1 MKKNAGFKATAVLLS
16 FLLVLQI
23 SPITAWADELNS
35 SASETVSSQ
44 LSSGEAEGGSAS
56 DFQEPGVSSE
66 IPGTASSRENSSTEG
81 TTSSETVS
89 EQESGP
95 SSDTEASSQE
105 ASGSQAE
112 DSEPEEGNTPES
124 LEEIAASA
132 LVTNGNENPI
142 NEPDLAS
149 QYGYELPP
157 AEEKETYEI
166 LGEDTSLRE
175 ESVKYFRLKD
185 GGYLAAGYPVPV
197 HYEDKETGEFLE
209 INNDL
214 EKTAIDGETYYT
226 NADNPFEVSLPE
238 NLSVGQPIIV
248 SQDENSIGLTYLPN
262 EDGHVEAAAD
272 SGILAAPSQKPAA
285 SALAEGNIQIT
296 NRVGAVKT
304 TVRPL
309 ARAVTAEQ
317 KIEESNET
325 MQKAEKVESKA
336 LYETEPNI
344 SFEYRLVGNYLKEN
358 IIIKEKCAL
367 EPFRFALNTNG
378 MTAELQE
385 DRSVLI
391 SSGTEEEPSFLM
403 NAPFMYDAA
412 GARTSEVEVTLTETE
427 NGYLYTM
434 TPSGEWLDDPQ
445 RVYPVTIDPHI
456 EKITSYANVKD
467 TTVSFKTRDA
477 TVGAS
482 SLESSAEIAYL
493 KVGRQYNGNEL
504 GAAVYLAVPSNIP
517 KSARIVQAKMAV
529 GSYRGGLSS
538 CPSDTQINAYRIT
551 SDWNVG
557 NINENK
563 VLYTDSSPKTPS
575 YDSAALD
582 YFIYNDS
589 AASSEGTWKEID
601 ITRVVQE
608 WVNGTPNYGILL
620 RGVNLPSSGD
630 RLARFYDSDNGVENS
645 DPQYAFWYRDTR
657 GLEDYWSYH
666 SHSVGI
672 AGNGYLNDF
681 NGNLVFLHDNAST
694 VSDLMPATVSH
705 VYNSSASNEASRFGN
720 GWRLNVMQTL
730 EAVKSGS
737 GVNPAQYPYV
747 YTDGDGTKH
756 YFYKD
761 TSDGNKIKDEDGMGM
776 EYSAYPNPT
785 YDLKHQITLKDKT
798 KLIFGTDSYLRRII
812 DTNGNTIQF
821 QYGPRSDGNFL
832 GYITDAVGNRIIM
845 TYTSDYSK
853 LTKITDESTGRVT
866 SFQYDSAGN
875 LTSITHSDGGQ
886 AAYTYY
892 GKLLNSVT
900 DPAGYGMRY
909 YYLGNTFRV
918 YKIQERYNSTVSQSM
933 ELDFSKANQT
943 TFTTH
948 GMDGNYDTEGDNQVI
963 TYQFDNFGHPVAVQ
977 DQDGNANKY
986 QYDTDDEKEPHK
998 LMKASSM
1005 QKPVLNLLKNPDMGG
1020 TWGVANDSSG
1030 TYTATR
1036 KTDTGHLGKN
1046 CYQITKNSINGTTDI
1061 YQIVMLAKGTYTYS
1075 AYLKTVDVVA
1085 TDGENNGAGI
1095 WVYQKDSAG
1104 THYIKGDT
1112 NRSLTG
1118 TTDTDFDDGW
1128 VRLTQTF
1135 TVDENKAQVE
1145 IYAGMSNAS
1154 GTLYVDSAQLETGEV
1169 ANKLNLIK
1177 NSGFQSTTNGKLD
1190 HWSFSETPSGS
1201 GVGSPPSHTQAALIN
1216 PTISGRPKLFQA
1228 INVQGKEGDVY
1239 SLSGWAST
1247 TGAKPG
1253 GEFRIGAAFIFDGAE
1268 PKWFTAP
1275 FNESVTGWQ
1284 FANGI
1289 GVADDGDPT
1298 TTRTYSAI
1306 HLYVFYKD
1314 QLNPVYIDN
1323 LQLVKRQRPQLCI

>member
-1 MKKNAGFKATAVLLS
+1 M
-16 FLLVLQI
+16 
-23 SPITAWADELNS
+23 
-35 SASETVSSQ
+35 
-44 LSSGEAEGGSAS
+44 
-56 DFQEPGVSSE
+56 
-66 IPGTASSRENSSTEG
+66 
-81 TTSSETVS
+81 
-89 EQESGP
+89 
-95 SSDTEASSQE
+95 
-105 ASGSQAE
+105 
-112 DSEPEEGNTPES
+112 
-124 LEEIAASA
+124 
-132 LVTNGNENPI
+132 
-142 NEPDLAS
+142 
-149 QYGYELPP
+149 
-157 AEEKETYEI
+157 
-166 LGEDTSLRE
+166 
-175 ESVKYFRLKD
+175 
-185 GGYLAAGYPVPV
+185 
-197 HYEDKETGEFLE
+197 
-209 INNDL
+209 
-214 EKTAIDGETYYT
+214 
-226 NADNPFEVSLPE
+226 
-238 NLSVGQPIIV
+238 
-248 SQDENSIGLTYLPN
+248 
-262 EDGHVEAAAD
+262 
-272 SGILAAPSQKPAA
+272 
-285 SALAEGNIQIT
+285 
-296 NRVGAVKT
+296 
-304 TVRPL
+304 
-309 ARAVTAEQ
+309 
-317 KIEESNET
+317 
-325 MQKAEKVESKA
+325 ESKA

-344 SFEYRLVGNYLKEN
+344 SFEYHVVGNYLKEN
-358 IIIKEKCAL
+358 IVIREKSVL
-367 EPFRFALNTNG
+367 EPFRFELDTNG

-385 DRSVLI
+385 NRSVLI
-391 SSGTEEEPSFLM
+391 SNVTEEEPLFLM

-412 GARTSEVEVTLTETE
+412 GARTSEVEVTLTETA

-434 TPSGEWLDDPQ
+434 TPSEEWLSDPA
-445 RVYPVTIDPHI
+445 RAYPVTIDPHI

-467 TTVSFKTRDA
+467 TTVSFKTRGA

-504 GAAVYLAVPSNIP
+504 GAAVYFAVPSNIP
-517 KSARIVQAKMAV
+517 KSARIVQATMDVA
-529 GSYRGGLSS
+529 GYRGGLST

-557 NINENK
+557 NIKENK

-589 AASSEGTWKEID
+589 AEPSNPWKEID
-601 ITRVVQE
+601 ITRAVQE

-645 DPQYAFWYRDTR
+645 DPQYAFWYRDTS

-666 SHSVGI
+666 SHSAGI

-681 NGNLVFLHDNAST
+681 NGNLVFIHDDAST

-737 GVNPAQYPYV
+737 GVDPAQYPYV

-761 TSDGNKIKDEDGMGM
+761 TKDGNKIKDEDGMGM

-875 LTSITHSDGGQ
+875 LTSITHSDGGK
-886 AAYTYY
+886 AVYTYF

-900 DPAGYGMRY
+900 DPTGYGMRY

-918 YKIQERYNSTVSQSM
+918 YKIQERYNGAVSQSM
-933 ELDFSKANQT
+933 ELDFSKVNQT

-1005 QKPVLNLLKNPDMGG
+1005 QKPVLNLLTDYGMDSDEHGKRSIMVVPP
-1020 TWGVANDSSG
+1020 TQLPENDS
-1030 TYTATR
+1030 
-1036 KTDTGHLGKN
+1036 GHLGNTSYKVTRN
-1046 CYQITKNSINGTTDI
+1046 DANGVRRSIRH
-1061 YQIVMLAKGTYTYS
+1061 S
-1075 AYLKTVDVVA
+1075 R
-1085 TDGENNGAGI
+1085 
-1095 WVYQKDSAG
+1095 YQKEP
-1104 THYIKGDT
+1104 ILFRLFKGERCRC
-1112 NRSLTG
+1112 RS
-1118 TTDTDFDDGW
+1118 
-1128 VRLTQTF
+1128 
-1135 TVDENKAQVE
+1135 
-1145 IYAGMSNAS
+1145 
-1154 GTLYVDSAQLETGEV
+1154 
-1169 ANKLNLIK
+1169 
-1177 NSGFQSTTNGKLD
+1177 
-1190 HWSFSETPSGS
+1190 
-1201 GVGSPPSHTQAALIN
+1201 
-1216 PTISGRPKLFQA
+1216 
-1228 INVQGKEGDVY
+1228 
-1239 SLSGWAST
+1239 
-1247 TGAKPG
+1247 
-1253 GEFRIGAAFIFDGAE
+1253 
-1268 PKWFTAP
+1268 
-1275 FNESVTGWQ
+1275 
-1284 FANGI
+1284 
-1289 GVADDGDPT
+1289 
-1298 TTRTYSAI
+1298 
-1306 HLYVFYKD
+1306 
-1314 QLNPVYIDN
+1314 
-1323 LQLVKRQRPQLCI
+1323 

>member
-35 SASETVSSQ
+35 SASETVSSPV
-44 LSSGEAEGGSAS
+44 S
-56 DFQEPGVSSE
+56 QESGVSSE
-66 IPGTASSRENSSTEG
+66 MPETASSEGHSSSAETNPSE
-81 TTSSETVS
+81 TASETVS

-105 ASGSQAE
+105 DSGSQAE
-112 DSEPEEGNTPES
+112 DSEPGEETTPES
-124 LEEIAASA
+124 LEELVASV

-248 SQDENSIGLTYLPN
+248 SQDENSIGLTYLSN
-262 EDGHVEAAAD
+262 EDGHEEAAAD

-391 SSGTEEEPSFLM
+391 FNEAEEETAFLM

-517 KSARIVQAKMAV
+517 KSARIVQATMNVA
-529 GSYRGGLSS
+529 GYRGGLST

-557 NINENK
+557 NIKENK

-589 AASSEGTWKEID
+589 AEPSNPWKEID
-601 ITRVVQE
+601 ITRAVQE

-645 DPQYAFWYRDTR
+645 DPQYVF
-657 GLEDYWSYH
+657 
-666 SHSVGI
+666 GI
-672 AGNGYLNDF
+672 
-681 NGNLVFLHDNAST
+681 
-694 VSDLMPATVSH
+694 
-705 VYNSSASNEASRFGN
+705 
-720 GWRLNVMQTL
+720 
-730 EAVKSGS
+730 
-737 GVNPAQYPYV
+737 
-747 YTDGDGTKH
+747 
-756 YFYKD
+756 
-761 TSDGNKIKDEDGMGM
+761 
-776 EYSAYPNPT
+776 
-785 YDLKHQITLKDKT
+785 
-798 KLIFGTDSYLRRII
+798 
-812 DTNGNTIQF
+812 
-821 QYGPRSDGNFL
+821 PR
-832 GYITDAVGNRIIM
+832 
-845 TYTSDYSK
+845 
-853 LTKITDESTGRVT
+853 
-866 SFQYDSAGN
+866 
-875 LTSITHSDGGQ
+875 
-886 AAYTYY
+886 
-892 GKLLNSVT
+892 
-900 DPAGYGMRY
+900 
-909 YYLGNTFRV
+909 
-918 YKIQERYNSTVSQSM
+918 
-933 ELDFSKANQT
+933 
-943 TFTTH
+943 
-948 GMDGNYDTEGDNQVI
+948 
-963 TYQFDNFGHPVAVQ
+963 YQG
-977 DQDGNANKY
+977 
-986 QYDTDDEKEPHK
+986 
-998 LMKASSM
+998 
-1005 QKPVLNLLKNPDMGG
+1005 
-1020 TWGVANDSSG
+1020 
-1030 TYTATR
+1030 
-1036 KTDTGHLGKN
+1036 
-1046 CYQITKNSINGTTDI
+1046 
-1061 YQIVMLAKGTYTYS
+1061 
-1075 AYLKTVDVVA
+1075 
-1085 TDGENNGAGI
+1085 
-1095 WVYQKDSAG
+1095 
-1104 THYIKGDT
+1104 
-1112 NRSLTG
+1112 
-1118 TTDTDFDDGW
+1118 
-1128 VRLTQTF
+1128 
-1135 TVDENKAQVE
+1135 
-1145 IYAGMSNAS
+1145 
-1154 GTLYVDSAQLETGEV
+1154 
-1169 ANKLNLIK
+1169 
-1177 NSGFQSTTNGKLD
+1177 
-1190 HWSFSETPSGS
+1190 
-1201 GVGSPPSHTQAALIN
+1201 
-1216 PTISGRPKLFQA
+1216 
-1228 INVQGKEGDVY
+1228 
-1239 SLSGWAST
+1239 
-1247 TGAKPG
+1247 PG
-1253 GEFRIGAAFIFDGAE
+1253 GLLELSQPFR
-1268 PKWFTAP
+1268 
-1275 FNESVTGWQ
+1275 
-1284 FANGI
+1284 
-1289 GVADDGDPT
+1289 GD
-1298 TTRTYSAI
+1298 RG
-1306 HLYVFYKD
+1306 
-1314 QLNPVYIDN
+1314 
-1323 LQLVKRQRPQLCI
+1323 KRLPQ